1 MKTFSLNKVIAIF
14 ALLFLIGGGK
24 TLAETTATLQ
34 ASSTDPSQG
43 RPEFA
48 YTINNV
54 NVLNGGVIDY
64 GYWNVNLYS
73 VVNSPANAAAFA
85 FYAVAGKPNTYYI
98 YNYSAKK
105 WVTYDLATSYNNDM
119 KGFLKLSDTKT
130 EGCYFEITSCT
141 NDTHSGYQMRPY
153 ASDGTI
159 DEDCYLNYNGGNG
172 ANVSLTVGLWKDPGS
187 QDKGACWILKKVD
200 LEVNSIQTSTN
211 EAKPEH
217 VFTMR
222 NANGDYVNSNLYRTL
237 AASDY
242 AQFAFYE
249 VSGKASAY
257 YIYNYSAKKWL
268 KYTTSATYTKGK
280 DFVFNGEKS
289 ERSEFYIT
297 DAAKDGVSG
306 VQIQPYNAAG
316 NAANNYLN
324 FYGGGGDNVAHTIGN
339 YTTDGNNDAG
349 SLWVFTEVEIA
360 NNNAVITNKTMS
372 EGSVVSTLLENHT
385 GNGTKLLKETAIDWT
400 KQKVIAEIDLS
411 TCGTGTEDLFSIGEN
426 IQTFEANN
434 IHMYK
439 KSDGS
444 ITAYLVGNPI
454 KGGITGFESSTL
466 LDGNMLRVE
475 LSSEKGFVVND
486 VVVFSKEAINQYSE
500 QYYTNQFFSLSN
512 IQVGSGEGTNQES
525 RAKYNY
531 ISVATKD
538 YQTATVTSSN
548 TLDEVTVNSFNAQND
563 VDVQLK
569 RSLTPTQWNT
579 FCVPFTISEDV
590 IAEKFGAGTLV
601 YTFGSMNGN
610 VMNFAHSTTIEAGTP
625 YIVKPTKEVVNPSFT
640 GVNIEATAAKKVGA
654 DGYFMQGIYSAKTD
668 LTTDGTNLF
677 LGDGNKFYKPA
688 GATTAKMKGLRAF
701 FIVPQGTNLAALRAN
716 IDGAT
721 TAIDELTAVV
731 EQPTDNRIYN
741 LQGQFVGTS
750 FEGLHGVYVQNGKK
764 VLVK

>member
-1 MKTFSLNKVIAIF
+1 MKTFSLNKIIAIF
-14 ALLFLIGGGK
+14 ALLFFIGGGK

-34 ASSTDPSQG
+34 ASSTDPSLG

-54 NVLNGGVIDY
+54 NAIDGIADY

-73 VVNSPANAAAFA
+73 VINSPANAAAFA

-105 WVTYDLATSYNNDM
+105 WVTYDLATSYDNT

-141 NDTHSGYQMRPY
+141 KDTHSGYQMRPY

-159 DEDCYLNYNGGNG
+159 DTDRYLNYNGGNG
-172 ANVSLTVGLWKDPGS
+172 ANESITVGLWQDPGS
-187 QDKGACWILKKVD
+187 
-200 LEVNSIQTSTN
+200 S
-211 EAKPEH
+211 
-217 VFTMR
+217 
-222 NANGDYVNSNLYRTL
+222 
-237 AASDY
+237 
-242 AQFAFYE
+242 
-249 VSGKASAY
+249 
-257 YIYNYSAKKWL
+257 
-268 KYTTSATYTKGK
+268 
-280 DFVFNGEKS
+280 
-289 ERSEFYIT
+289 
-297 DAAKDGVSG
+297 
-306 VQIQPYNAAG
+306 
-316 NAANNYLN
+316 
-324 FYGGGGDNVAHTIGN
+324 
-339 YTTDGNNDAG
+339 DAG
-349 SLWVFTEVEIA
+349 SCWIFKEADLSVKA
-360 NNNAVITNKTMS
+360 NITNTS
-372 EGSVVSTLLENHT
+372 LAAGSIVNSLYTNYQ
-385 GNGTKLLKETAIDWT
+385 GNGTQFVKETAIDWT
-400 KQKVIAEIDLS
+400 NQKVVAEIDIS
-411 TCGTGTEDLFSIGEN
+411 TCGTGTEDLFSIGEDA
-426 IQTFEANN
+426 ITWFANN

-439 KSDGS
+439 KTGG
-444 ITAYLVGNPI
+444 ITAYLVGNPA
-454 KGGITGFESSTL
+454 GGGATAFGPVSF
-466 LDGNMLRVE
+466 DGNILRVE
-475 LSSEKGFVVND
+475 VSSEKGFVVND
-486 VVVFSKEAINQYSE
+486 RVIFSKEIINQYSE
-500 QYYTNQFFSLSN
+500 QKYNKQFFSLST
-512 IQVGSGEGTNQES
+512 IKVGSGEGTNQES
-525 RAKYNY
+525 KAKYNF
-531 ISVATKD
+531 IRVVTND
-538 YQTATVTSSN
+538 YQAATVTSSN

-579 FCVPFTISEDV
+579 FCVPFTISADV

-610 VMNFAHSTTIEAGTP
+610 VMNFKASATIEAGKP
-625 YIVKPTKEVVNPSFT
+625 YIVKPANTVVNPTFT
-640 GVNIEATAAKKVGA
+640 GVNIVESDPVQLGEN
-654 DGYFMQGIYSAKTD
+654 GFFMQGTYGAKTD

-677 LGDGNKFYKPA
+677 LGEGNKFYKPA

-721 TAIDELTAVV
+721 TAIDELTTVV

>member
-1 MKTFSLNKVIAIF
+1 M
-14 ALLFLIGGGK
+14 GGGK

-54 NVLNGGVIDY
+54 NVLNGTTIDY

-73 VVNSPANAAAFA
+73 VVNSPANAASFA
-85 FYAVAGKPNTYYI
+85 FYAVAGKSNTYYI

-105 WVTYDLATSYNNDM
+105 WVTYDLATSYNNNM

-200 LEVNSIQTSTN
+200 LGVNSIQTSTN

-222 NANGDYVNSNLYRTL
+222 NANNDYVNSSLYRTL
-237 AASDY
+237 NSADY

-249 VSGKASAY
+249 VSGKTNAY

-268 KYTTSATYTKGK
+268 KYTTSATYTVGK
-280 DFVFNGEKS
+280 DFVSNGEKS

-324 FYGGGGDNVAHTIGN
+324 FYAGGDQNTNHTIGN
-339 YTTDGNNDAG
+339 WTDGGNNDLG
-349 SLWVFTEVEIA
+349 SLWLFTEVEIA

-385 GNGTKLLKETAIDWT
+385 GDGTKLLKETAIDWT
-400 KQKVIAEIDLS
+400 QQKVIAEIDLS
-411 TCGTGTEDLFSIGEN
+411 TCGTGIEDLFSIGEK
-426 IQTFEANN
+426 IQTSKANN

-439 KSDGS
+439 TSDG
-444 ITAYLVGNPI
+444 ITAYLVGNPLS
-454 KGGITGFESSTL
+454 GGATAFGPVSF
-466 LDGNMLRVE
+466 DGNILRVE

-486 VVVFSKEAINQYSE
+486 RVIFSKEIINQYSE
-500 QYYTNQFFSLSN
+500 QKYGTQFFSLSN
-512 IQVGSGEGTNQES
+512 IQVGSGEGTNQETK
-525 RAKYNY
+525 ATYNY
-531 ISVATKD
+531 IRVVTND

-548 TLDEVTVNSFNAQND
+548 TLDEVAVNSFNAQNN

-569 RSLTPTQWNT
+569 RTLSPEHWNS
-579 FCVPFTISEDV
+579 FCVPFAISADV

-610 VMNFAHSTTIEAGTP
+610 VMNFAPSTTIEAGKP
-625 YIVKPTKEVVNPSFT
+625 YIVKPTKEVVDPSFT

-688 GATTAKMKGLRAF
+688 GTTTARMKGLRAF

-721 TAIDELTAVV
+721 TAIDELTTVV
-731 EQPTDNRIYN
+731 EQPADNRIYN

>member
-1 MKTFSLNKVIAIF
+1 M
-14 ALLFLIGGGK
+14 
-24 TLAETTATLQ
+24 Q
-34 ASSTDPSQG
+34 ASSTEPSLG
-43 RPEFA
+43 KPEFA

-54 NVLNGGVIDY
+54 NVLNGTTIDY

-73 VVNSPANAAAFA
+73 VVNSPANAASFA
-85 FYAVAGKPNTYYI
+85 FYAVAGKSNTYYI

-172 ANVSLTVGLWKDPGS
+172 ANASLTVGLWKDPGS

-200 LEVNSIQTSTN
+200 LGVNSIQTSTN

-222 NANGDYVNSNLYRTL
+222 NANNSYVNSNLYCATST
-237 AASDY
+237 SDY

-249 VSGKASAY
+249 VSGKTSAY

-268 KYTTSATYTKGK
+268 KYTTSATYTKGQ

-324 FYGGGGDNVAHTIGN
+324 FYKGGDQNTNNTIGN

-385 GNGTKLLKETAIDWT
+385 GNGTQLVKETAIDWT
-400 KQKVIAEIDLS
+400 TQKIVAEIDIS
-411 TCGTGTEDLFSIGEN
+411 TCGTGTEDLFSIGDDAISWNAVN
-426 IQTFEANN
+426 IY
-434 IHMYK
+434 MYK
-439 KSDGS
+439 SSKG
-444 ITAYLVGNPI
+444 INAYLSGNPAS
-454 KGGITGFESSTL
+454 GTPTASGATA
-466 LDGNMLRVE
+466 DGNMLRVE
-475 LSSEKGFVVND
+475 LSSEKGFVVNGS
-486 VVVFSKEAINQYSE
+486 VVFSKETINQYS
-500 QYYTNQFFSLSN
+500 TLFSLST
-512 IQVGSGEGTNQES
+512 IKVGSGENNQNS

-531 ISVATKD
+531 ISV
-538 YQTATVTSSN
+538 VTS
-548 TLDEVTVNSFNAQND
+548 VP
-563 VDVQLK
+563 LK
-569 RSLTPTQWNT
+569 R
-579 FCVPFTISEDV
+579 DD
-590 IAEKFGAGTLV
+590 
-601 YTFGSMNGN
+601 Y
-610 VMNFAHSTTIEAGTP
+610 
-625 YIVKPTKEVVNPSFT
+625 
-640 GVNIEATAAKKVGA
+640 
-654 DGYFMQGIYSAKTD
+654 
-668 LTTDGTNLF
+668 
-677 LGDGNKFYKPA
+677 
-688 GATTAKMKGLRAF
+688 
-701 FIVPQGTNLAALRAN
+701 
-716 IDGAT
+716 
-721 TAIDELTAVV
+721 
-731 EQPTDNRIYN
+731 
-741 LQGQFVGTS
+741 
-750 FEGLHGVYVQNGKK
+750 
-764 VLVK
+764 

>member
-1 MKTFSLNKVIAIF
+1 MKTFSLNKIIAIF
-14 ALLFLIGGGK
+14 ALLFFIGGGK
-24 TLAETTATLQ
+24 TLARSGQPQTLPITNYSPNGSKFYSDFTIDWSRQKLQIIVDVTNCTTSPSGTQVNPDNVFDLCPQTTSDITWSSPAPVVHVYCDGTKLELDALGFATVTTNPVATITLGSSYDKTNITIEIDNENGLTIDGNTTAL
-34 ASSTDPSQG
+34 SST
-43 RPEFA
+43 
-48 YTINNV
+48 V
-54 NVLNGGVIDY
+54 
-64 GYWNVNLYS
+64 
-73 VVNSPANAAAFA
+73 
-85 FYAVAGKPNTYYI
+85 
-98 YNYSAKK
+98 
-105 WVTYDLATSYNNDM
+105 LATLFNN
-119 KGFLKLSDTKT
+119 S
-130 EGCYFEITSCT
+130 
-141 NDTHSGYQMRPY
+141 
-153 ASDGTI
+153 
-159 DEDCYLNYNGGNG
+159 
-172 ANVSLTVGLWKDPGS
+172 SLTFASQEGS
-187 QDKGACWILKKVD
+187 GRMHGTYKSVKV
-200 LEVNSIQTSTN
+200 VSKTAPSGIVTSTN
-211 EAKPEH
+211 ETTPEH

-222 NANGDYVNSNLYRTL
+222 NANNNYVNSNLYCATST
-237 AASDY
+237 SDY

-249 VSGKASAY
+249 VSGKTNAY

-268 KYTTSATYTKGK
+268 KYTTSTTYEAGK
-280 DFVFNGEKS
+280 DFVSNGEKS

-297 DAAKDGVSG
+297 STAKNGVNG

-324 FYGGGGDNVAHTIGN
+324 FHGGGDQNTNHTIGN
-339 YTTDGNNDAG
+339 YTDNGSSDAG

-372 EGSVVSTLLENHT
+372 EGSVVSTVLENHT
-385 GNGTKLLKETAIDWT
+385 GDGTKFTRDIAIDWT
-400 KQKVIAEIDLS
+400 KQKVIAEIDIS
-411 TCGTGTEDLFSIGEN
+411 TCGTGTEDVFSIGDD
-426 IQTFEANN
+426 IQTFKANN

-439 KSDGS
+439 TTGGIS
-444 ITAYLVGNPI
+444 AYVAGNHVG
-454 KGGITGFESSTL
+454 GGITSFGPSSF
-466 LDGNMLRVE
+466 DGNLLRVE

-486 VVVFSKEAINQYSE
+486 RVIFSKEVINQYSE
-500 QYYTNQFFSLSN
+500 QYYSKQFFSLSN
-512 IQVGSGEGTNQES
+512 IQVGSCEGTDQES

-531 ISVATKD
+531 ISVVTND
-538 YQTATVTSSN
+538 YKTATVTSSN
-548 TLDEVTVNSFNAQND
+548 TLDEVAVNSFNAQNN

-569 RSLTPTQWNT
+569 RTLSPEHWNS
-579 FCVPFTISEDV
+579 FCVPFAISADV
-590 IAEKFGAGTLV
+590 IAEKFGAGTQV
-601 YTFGSMNGN
+601 CTFGSMNGN

-625 YIVKPTKEVVNPSFT
+625 YIVKPTQEVVNPSFT

-688 GATTAKMKGLRAF
+688 GTTTARMKGMRAF

-721 TAIDELTAVV
+721 TAIDELTTVV

>member
-1 MKTFSLNKVIAIF
+1 
-14 ALLFLIGGGK
+14 
-24 TLAETTATLQ
+24 
-34 ASSTDPSQG
+34 
-43 RPEFA
+43 
-48 YTINNV
+48 
-54 NVLNGGVIDY
+54 
-64 GYWNVNLYS
+64 
-73 VVNSPANAAAFA
+73 
-85 FYAVAGKPNTYYI
+85 
-98 YNYSAKK
+98 
-105 WVTYDLATSYNNDM
+105 M

-172 ANVSLTVGLWKDPGS
+172 ANASLTVGLWKDPGS

-200 LEVNSIQTSTN
+200 LGVNSIQTSTN

-222 NANGDYVNSNLYRTL
+222 NANNSYVNSNLYCATST
-237 AASDY
+237 SDY

-249 VSGKASAY
+249 VSGKTSAY

-268 KYTTSATYTKGK
+268 KYTTSATYTKGQ
-280 DFVFNGEKS
+280 DFVSNGEKS

-324 FYGGGGDNVAHTIGN
+324 FYKGGDQNTNNTIGN

-385 GNGTKLLKETAIDWT
+385 GDGTKLLKEIAIDWT
-400 KQKVIAEIDLS
+400 QQKVVAEIDLS
-411 TCGTGTEDLFSIGEN
+411 TCGTGTEDLFSIGKD
-426 IQTFEANN
+426 IQTFKENN
-434 IHMYK
+434 IHVYK
-439 KSDGS
+439 TSGG
-444 ITAYLVGNPI
+444 ITAYLVGNPAS
-454 KGGITGFESSTL
+454 GGATAFGPVSF
-466 LDGNMLRVE
+466 DGNILRVE

-486 VVVFSKEAINQYSE
+486 RVIFSKDIINQYSE
-500 QYYTNQFFSLSN
+500 QKYGKQFFSLSN
-512 IQVGSGEGTNQES
+512 IQVGSGEGTNQETK
-525 RAKYNY
+525 ATYNY
-531 ISVATKD
+531 IRVVTND
-538 YQTATVTSSN
+538 YQAATVTSSN
-548 TLDEVTVNSFNAQND
+548 TLDEVAVNSFNAQNN

-569 RSLTPTQWNT
+569 RSLSPEHWNS
-579 FCVPFTISEDV
+579 FCVPFAISEDV
-590 IAEKFGAGTLV
+590 IAEKFGAGTQIC
-601 YTFGSMNGN
+601 TFGSMNGN
-610 VMNFAHSTTIEAGTP
+610 VMNFDHSTTIEAGKP
-625 YIVKPTKEVVNPSFT
+625 YIVKPTKEVVDPSFT
-640 GVNIEATAAKKVGA
+640 SVNIEATAAKKVGA

-688 GATTAKMKGLRAF
+688 GTTTARMKGLRAF

-721 TAIDELTAVV
+721 TAIDELTTVV

>member
-1 MKTFSLNKVIAIF
+1 M
-14 ALLFLIGGGK
+14 
-24 TLAETTATLQ
+24 Q
-34 ASSTDPSQG
+34 ASSTDPSLG

-54 NVLNGGVIDY
+54 NVLNGTTIDY

-73 VVNSPANAAAFA
+73 VVNSPANAASFA
-85 FYAVAGKPNTYYI
+85 FYAVAGKSNTYYI

-105 WVTYDLATSYNNDM
+105 WVTYDLATSYNNNM

-200 LEVNSIQTSTN
+200 LGVNSIQTSTN

-222 NANGDYVNSNLYRTL
+222 NANNSYVNSNLYCATST
-237 AASDY
+237 SDY

-249 VSGKASAY
+249 VSGKTSAY

-268 KYTTSATYTKGK
+268 KYTTSATYTKGQ
-280 DFVFNGEKS
+280 DFVSNGEKS

-324 FYGGGGDNVAHTIGN
+324 FYKGGDQNTNNTIGN

-385 GNGTKLLKETAIDWT
+385 GDGTKLLKETAIDWT
-400 KQKVIAEIDLS
+400 QQKVVAEIDLS
-411 TCGTGTEDLFSIGEN
+411 TCGTGTEDLFSIGKD
-426 IQTFEANN
+426 IQTFKENN

-439 KSDGS
+439 TTGG
-444 ITAYLVGNPI
+444 ITAYLVGNPV
-454 KGGITGFESSTL
+454 GGGATAFGPVSF
-466 LDGNMLRVE
+466 DGNILRVE

-486 VVVFSKEAINQYSE
+486 RVIFSKDIINQYSE
-500 QYYTNQFFSLSN
+500 QKYSKQFFSLSN
-512 IQVGSGEGTNQES
+512 IQVGSGENNQNS
-525 RAKYNY
+525 KAKYNF
-531 ISVATKD
+531 IRVVTND

-548 TLDEVTVNSFNAQND
+548 TLDEVAVNSFNAQNN

-569 RSLTPTQWNT
+569 RTLSPEHWNS
-579 FCVPFTISEDV
+579 FCVPFAISADV
-590 IAEKFGAGTLV
+590 IAEKFGAGTQV
-601 YTFGSMNGN
+601 CTFGSMNGN

-625 YIVKPTKEVVNPSFT
+625 YIVKPTQEVVNPSFT

-688 GATTAKMKGLRAF
+688 GATTARMKGLRAF

-721 TAIDELTAVV
+721 TAIDELTTVV

>member
-1 MKTFSLNKVIAIF
+1 MKTFSLNKIIAIF

-54 NVLNGGVIDY
+54 NVLNGTTIDY

-73 VVNSPANAAAFA
+73 VVNSPANAASFA
-85 FYAVAGKPNTYYI
+85 FYAVAGKSNTYYI

-105 WVTYDLATSYNNDM
+105 WVTYDLATSYDNT

-159 DEDCYLNYNGGNG
+159 DEDRYLNFNGGNG
-172 ANVSLTVGLWKDPGS
+172 ANASITVGLWQDNGS
-187 QDKGACWILKKVD
+187 QDKGACWILKEAD
-200 LEVNSIQTSTN
+200 LSVKANITNTSLAAGSIVNSLYTN
-211 EAKPEH
+211 
-217 VFTMR
+217 
-222 NANGDYVNSNLYRTL
+222 Y
-237 AASDY
+237 
-242 AQFAFYE
+242 Q
-249 VSGKASAY
+249 
-257 YIYNYSAKKWL
+257 
-268 KYTTSATYTKGK
+268 
-280 DFVFNGEKS
+280 
-289 ERSEFYIT
+289 
-297 DAAKDGVSG
+297 
-306 VQIQPYNAAG
+306 
-316 NAANNYLN
+316 
-324 FYGGGGDNVAHTIGN
+324 
-339 YTTDGNNDAG
+339 
-349 SLWVFTEVEIA
+349 
-360 NNNAVITNKTMS
+360 
-372 EGSVVSTLLENHT
+372 
-385 GNGTKLLKETAIDWT
+385 GNGTQFVKETAIDWT
-400 KQKVIAEIDLS
+400 NQKVVAEIDVS
-411 TCGTGTEDLFSIGEN
+411 TCGTGTEDLFSIGEDA
-426 IQTFEANN
+426 ITWFANN

-439 KSDGS
+439 TTGG
-444 ITAYLVGNPI
+444 ITAYLVGNPV
-454 KGGITGFESSTL
+454 GGGATAFGPVSF
-466 LDGNMLRVE
+466 DGNILRVE

-486 VVVFSKEAINQYSE
+486 RVIFSKEIINQYSE
-500 QYYTNQFFSLSN
+500 QYYSKQFFSLST
-512 IQVGSGEGTNQES
+512 IKVGSGEGNNQES
-525 RAKYNY
+525 KAKYNY
-531 ISVATKD
+531 ISVVTND

-579 FCVPFTISEDV
+579 FCVPFTISADV

-610 VMNFAHSTTIEAGTP
+610 VMNFAPSTTIEAGKP
-625 YIVKPTKEVVNPSFT
+625 YIVKPANTVVNPTFT
-640 GVNIEATAAKKVGA
+640 GVNIEASAPVKSGEN
-654 DGYFMQGIYSAKTD
+654 GFFMQGTYGAKTD
-668 LTTDGTNLF
+668 LLDDGTNLF
-677 LGDGNKFYKPA
+677 LGEGNKFYKPA
-688 GATTAKMKGLRAF
+688 KGSTKMKGLRAF
-701 FIVPQGTNLAALRAN
+701 FIVPQGTNFAALRAN

-721 TAIDELTAVV
+721 TAIDELTTVV